1 MADLDLNQ
9 HITSHYDDKYAHS
22 DFRSVQ
28 RIAIRR
34 YPTHRNEAAVLW
46 AGEGENVLE
55 IGSGSGD
62 VLLTLADRFKRCVGV
77 ELSKVRAEESRK
89 VFRNDPNTQIIHGNF
104 ESMNLDFPGSF
115 FDTIIMSAVIEH
127 LIDPFLVLEKIHGLL
142 KPGGRLLIETP
153 NIAKWTRRIKLLF
166 GVFPGT
172 ASLDEGFIQYDK
184 KTPTTLHDEGHFH
197 YFTFRSLKKALLR
210 AHFTRVEYRGYGTNM
225 LARVYPQLF
234 SECFVI
240 GVK

>member
-1 MADLDLNQ
+1 MGDLDLNQ
-9 HITSHYDDKYAHS
+9 HITSHYDDKYSNS
-22 DFRSVQ
+22 DFRSVR
-28 RIAIRR
+28 RIEIPR
-34 YPTHRNEAAVLW
+34 YPVHRNQAAVLW
-46 AGEGENVLE
+46 AGKGDNVLE

-62 VLLTLADRFKRCVGV
+62 VLLTLADRYKRCVGV

-89 VFRNDPNTQIIHGNF
+89 VFQNNPNTQIIHGNF
-104 ESMNLDFPGSF
+104 ESMKMDFPESF

-127 LIDPFLVLEKIHGLL
+127 LIDPFVVLEKIYNLL
-142 KPGGRLLIETP
+142 KPGGRVLIETP
-153 NIAKWTRRIKLLF
+153 NIAKWTRRVKLLCGF
-166 GVFPGT
+166 FPST

-184 KTPTTLHDEGHFH
+184 KTPTTLYDEGHFH

-210 AHFTRVEYRGYGTNM
+210 AHFKRVEYRGYGANM
-225 LARVYPQLF
+225 LARVCPQLF